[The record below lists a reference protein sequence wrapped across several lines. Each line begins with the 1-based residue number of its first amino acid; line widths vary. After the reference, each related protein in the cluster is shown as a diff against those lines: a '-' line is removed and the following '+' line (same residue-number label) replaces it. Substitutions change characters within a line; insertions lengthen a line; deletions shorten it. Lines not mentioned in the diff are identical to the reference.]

1 MGVEPS
7 TQACCLPLL
16 LGPST
21 YSGMPWGRKG
31 GESLNGWPRVA
42 GQGWSQVG
50 LRRRRQP
57 SNNQVLSRVAT
68 LGELEQLQNEFES
81 FLSVVNQ
88 DIEAK
93 TEYWSVLKKGEVE
106 RRASRGELGR
116 RGKKLETYA
125 SIQRF
130 MLRRY
135 SKRISRFLKA
145 SVESLRRICEVCS
158 SEGERERAEELI
170 DTHVHI
176 LVKMKRR
183 LKHMMDVSDKY
194 FLTDLA
200 DTLHLLGQATSELA
214 PPIELERYM
223 SSPSSCSSFDDLST
237 STSYLSLSS
246 PSISYIS
253 SSSASSTAPP
263 HPKLRPFR
271 SLLDQLVVLGKTY
284 TE

>member
-1 MGVEPS
+1 MLNVQVFS
-7 TQACCLPLL
+7 TV
-16 LGPST
+16 T
-21 YSGMPWGRKG
+21 
-31 GESLNGWPRVA
+31 SLE
-42 GQGWSQVG
+42 
-50 LRRRRQP
+50 
-57 SNNQVLSRVAT
+57 
-68 LGELEQLQNEFES
+68 ELEQLQNEFES
-81 FLSVVNQ
+81 FLGVVNQ

-93 TEYWSVLKKGEVE
+93 TEYWSALKKGEGE
-106 RRASRGELGR
+106 RWSSSREIGLL
-116 RGKKLETYA
+116 GKKLETYA

-135 SKRISRFLKA
+135 SKRISRFQAA
-145 SVESLRRICEVCS
+145 SIESERRICEVYR
-158 SEGERERAEELI
+158 SEWDRGGAEVLIER
-170 DTHVHI
+170 HMHI

-194 FLTDLA
+194 FLTDLV

-223 SSPSSCSSFDDLST
+223 DSSSSCSSFDNLST

-253 SSSASSTAPP
+253 SSSAAAP
-263 HPKLRPFR
+263 HHLKLRPFR

-284 TE
+284 TERGE

>member
-1 MGVEPS
+1 M
-7 TQACCLPLL
+7 
-16 LGPST
+16 
-21 YSGMPWGRKG
+21 
-31 GESLNGWPRVA
+31 
-42 GQGWSQVG
+42 
-50 LRRRRQP
+50 
-57 SNNQVLSRVAT
+57 LSRVAT

-106 RRASRGELGR
+106 RRASRGKLGR

-200 DTLHLLGQATSELA
+200 DTLDLLGQATSELA
-214 PPIELERYM
+214 HPMEESYVGGT
-223 SSPSSCSSFDDLST
+223 SSCSSISDLST
-237 STSYLSLSS
+237 CSSSYLSLSS

-253 SSSASSTAPP
+253 SSSSSSSSTAP
-263 HPKLRPFR
+263 HQPKLRPFR
-271 SLLDQLVVLGKTY
+271 SLLDQLIVLGKTY
-284 TE
+284 TERGE